1 MSLADRIFRLTP
13 KIMPPFTGKRRNGI
27 CPISEWRSDID
38 TERVGVGAPRSDHRT
53 WSTLQA
59 ACRYPFRYMV
69 TGGGLICIGPDVVD
83 QCRSAAGYINR
94 VLKGAKPADLPVQ
107 APT

>member
-1 MSLADRIFRLTP
+1 LTP
-13 KIMPPFTGKRRNGI
+13 NASVSVPLDLII
-27 CPISEWRSDID
+27 AL
-38 TERVGVGAPRSDHRT
+38 GARYKLP
-53 WSTLQA
+53 A
-59 ACRYPFRYMV
+59 VYPFRYMV